1 MNWLFRPSILVM
13 VSLALVVG
21 ALALVLPPLWE
32 AGRGN
37 PPAPLAVADNE
48 REIVWLFSATSAAT
62 WERFVTAVGKAARRL
77 QADHPNLEVSIDDS
91 AFPRQTAAVSQFSLT
106 LGGGGQRLVFRWYKL
121 TSEGKTAQWVDAL
134 LRRRPAPLAIIGGSS
149 SDLAIELVTSLRD
162 QSAKHPGVV
171 PPLVLLTAAT
181 ADRVREP
188 DQPDDV
194 PLNSIHDK
202 RTFRFCFTNRQ
213 MAQSVTDFIWQ
224 RDELRPDADPFYVA
238 MWRDDPYSLDLTG
251 RFSEV
256 LRQPLAARSAARA
269 WGMATGLTA
278 TGTWPLD
285 LHGLYSE
292 PVPEYIDYSVGLY
305 DQPNRWEA
313 PVVQRLIET
322 KTTLYPAQQKPL
334 LVLTAGSSQA
344 ARRFLRGLYGVQARD
359 ARRFV
364 VATGDGV
371 SFNTVYRDRKLTWPF
386 QDMPFNLVF
395 FCHRNPVDKDAGF
408 QAEGEV
414 QPAPPDQGSPTTGTE
429 DLLLNMDIVEALV
442 LACYESWPA
451 NADDL
456 AAQLARARWKDGRI
470 AFGAGGGPLFDDQG
484 NRVSGN
490 GEHLVWLRPVRPRKH
505 GEPPAFIEVWVPGQ
519 ENASRELPVNDDTM
533 ETDR

>member
-1 MNWLFRPSILVM
+1 MTWLFRPSVLVV
-13 VSLALVVG
+13 VSLALVIG
-21 ALALVLPPLWE
+21 ALALVLPALWE
-32 AGRGN
+32 EGKGS
-37 PPAPLAVADNE
+37 PPAPLPVADNE
-48 REIVWLFSATSAAT
+48 QEIVWLYSATSAAT
-62 WERFVTAVGKAARRL
+62 WERFVTAVGKSVKRL
-77 QADHPNLEVSIDDS
+77 QTEHPKLDAHIDD
-91 AFPRQTAAVSQFSLT
+91 AFPRQTAIVPQLSLT
-106 LGGGGQRLVFRWYKL
+106 LNNDGRRLVFRWYKL
-121 TSEGKTAQWVDAL
+121 TSDGKTAQWVEAL

-162 QSAKHPGVV
+162 QAVKHPDVV
-171 PPLVLLTAAT
+171 PPLVLLTSAT
-181 ADRVREP
+181 ADRIRDRDLTE
-188 DQPDDV
+188 DV
-194 PLNSIHDK
+194 PLNSILDK

-213 MAQSVTDFIWQ
+213 MAQSVTDFIWK

-256 LRQPLAARSAARA
+256 LRQPLAALSAARV
-269 WGMATGLTA
+269 WGLVTGFTA
-278 TGTWPLD
+278 TGILPLD
-285 LHGLYSE
+285 LHGQYTE
-292 PVPEYIDYSVGLY
+292 PVAEYVDFSVGLS

-313 PVVQRLIET
+313 PVVRQLIET
-322 KTTLYPAQQKPL
+322 KTLRYPAQQKPL

-344 ARRFLRGLYGVQARD
+344 ARRFLRGLFREDTKD

-364 VATGDGV
+364 VATGDGL
-371 SFNTVYRDRKLTWPF
+371 SFNTVYRDRNLTWPF
-386 QDMPFNLVF
+386 QDVPFNLVF
-395 FCHRNPVDKDAGF
+395 FCHRDPVDKDAGF

-414 QPAPPDQGSPTTGTE
+414 QPLPPDQGSPTTGTE

-456 AAQLARARWKDGRI
+456 AAHLGRARWIDDRI
-470 AFGAGGGPLFDDQG
+470 AFGTEGVPLFDAQG
-484 NRVSGN
+484 NRAGGT

-519 ENASRELPVNDDTM
+519 EEAYRILPVNYDDM
-533 ETDR
+533 ESDR